1 MSVEFSNAY
10 QEILLEN
17 LVAVIKQNFIFQTQL
32 KLTEASGN
40 EKNDL
45 QERLNTL
52 QSEFDAMSNQARD
65 VEIYKSRAEQ
75 NSSAHEEKSR
85 IQTALNDTMAE
96 NARLKNQVEANQNE
110 IRELRSQKESE
121 SKLLKEQKKAELQ
134 NLTEGKNNEITEL
147 KDYIKIL
154 EENVAVSKL
163 KKINPTLAKT
173 LEVPVVPEPV
183 VLKKSETTISTFT
196 EKTDD
201 GSAF

>member
-17 LVAVIKQNFIFQTQL
+17 LMAVIKQNFIFQTQL
-32 KLTEASGN
+32 KLTENSGN

-45 QERLNTL
+45 QERLNAL
-52 QSEFDAMSNQARD
+52 QSEFDTISNQARD
-65 VEIYKSRAEQ
+65 VEVYKSRAEQ

-110 IRELRSQKESE
+110 IRELRNQKESE
-121 SKLLKEQKKAELQ
+121 NKLFSDQKKAEFK
-134 NLTEGKNNEITEL
+134 NLTEGKNNEIAEL

-173 LEVPVVPEPV
+173 LEVPVVLTPV
-183 VLKKSETTISTFT
+183 VPLKSEPTISTFT

>member
-17 LVAVIKQNFIFQTQL
+17 LMAVIKQNFVFQTQL
-32 KLTEASGN
+32 KLTENSGN

-45 QERLNTL
+45 QERLNAL
-52 QSEFDAMSNQARD
+52 QSEFDTISNQAKD
-65 VEIYKSRAEQ
+65 VEVYKSRAEQ

-96 NARLKNQVEANQNE
+96 NSRLKNQIEANQNE
-110 IRELRSQKESE
+110 IRELRNQKESE
-121 SKLLKEQKKAELQ
+121 TKLFSDQKKAELK
-134 NLTEGKNNEITEL
+134 NLTEGKNNEIAEL

-173 LEVPVVPEPV
+173 LEVPVVLTPV
-183 VLKKSETTISTFT
+183 VPLKSEPTISTFT

>member
-17 LVAVIKQNFIFQTQL
+17 LMAVIKQNFIFQTQL
-32 KLTEASGN
+32 KLTENSGN

-52 QSEFDAMSNQARD
+52 QSEFDTISNQARD
-65 VEIYKSRAEQ
+65 VEVYKSRAEQ

-96 NARLKNQVEANQNE
+96 NARLKNQIEANQNE
-110 IRELRSQKESE
+110 IRELRNQKESE
-121 SKLLKEQKKAELQ
+121 SKLFSDQKKAELK
-134 NLTEGKNNEITEL
+134 NLSEGKNNEIAEL

-173 LEVPVVPEPV
+173 LEVPVVLTPV
-183 VLKKSETTISTFT
+183 VPLKSEPTISTFT

>member
-10 QEILLEN
+10 QEILLDN
-17 LVAVIKQNFIFQTQL
+17 LVAVIKQNFVFQTQL
-32 KLTEASGN
+32 KLTENAGN

-52 QSEFDAMSNQARD
+52 QNEFDKISSQAKD

-75 NSSAHEEKSR
+75 NSSAHEDKSR

-96 NARLKNQVEANQNE
+96 NARLKNQIEANQNE
-110 IRELRSQKESE
+110 IQELRNQKESE
-121 SKLLKEQKKAELQ
+121 SKLFKEQKKVELKS
-134 NLTEGKNNEITEL
+134 LTEGKNNEIAEL

-163 KKINPTLAKT
+163 KKINPILAKT
-173 LEVPVVPEPV
+173 LEVPVAPEPV
-183 VLKKSETTISTFT
+183 VLKKSEPTISTFT

>member
-10 QEILLEN
+10 QEILLDN
-17 LVAVIKQNFIFQTQL
+17 LVAVIKQNFVFQTQL
-32 KLTEASGN
+32 KLTENAGN

-52 QSEFDAMSNQARD
+52 QLEFDKMSSQARD

-75 NSSAHEEKSR
+75 NSSAHEDKSR

-121 SKLLKEQKKAELQ
+121 SKLFKEQKKVELKS
-134 NLTEGKNNEITEL
+134 LTEDKNNEIAEL

-183 VLKKSETTISTFT
+183 VLKKSEPTISTFT

>member
-52 QSEFDAMSNQARD
+52 QSEFDTMSNQARD

-96 NARLKNQVEANQNE
+96 NLRLKNQVEANQNE

-173 LEVPVVPEPV
+173 LEVPVAPEPV
-183 VLKKSETTISTFT
+183 VLKKSEPTISTFT

>member
-10 QEILLEN
+10 QEILLDN
-17 LVAVIKQNFIFQTQL
+17 LVAVIKQNFVFQTQL
-32 KLTEASGN
+32 KLTENAGN

-52 QSEFDAMSNQARD
+52 QLEFDKISSQARD

-75 NSSAHEEKSR
+75 NSSAHEDKSR

-121 SKLLKEQKKAELQ
+121 TKLFNEQKKVELK

-173 LEVPVVPEPV
+173 FEVPVAPEPV
-183 VLKKSETTISTFT
+183 VLKKSEPTISTFT

>member
-17 LVAVIKQNFIFQTQL
+17 LMAVIKQNFIFQTQL
-32 KLTEASGN
+32 KLTENSGN

-52 QSEFDAMSNQARD
+52 QSEFDTISNQARD
-65 VEIYKSRAEQ
+65 VEVYKSRAEQ

-110 IRELRSQKESE
+110 IRELRNQKESE
-121 SKLLKEQKKAELQ
+121 NKLFSDQKKAEFK
-134 NLTEGKNNEITEL
+134 NLTEGKNNEIAEL

-173 LEVPVVPEPV
+173 LEVPVVLTPV
-183 VLKKSETTISTFT
+183 VPLKSEPTISTFT

>member
-17 LVAVIKQNFIFQTQL
+17 LMAVIKQNFIFQTQL
-32 KLTEASGN
+32 KLTENSGN

-45 QERLNTL
+45 QERLNAL
-52 QSEFDAMSNQARD
+52 QSEFDTISNQARD
-65 VEIYKSRAEQ
+65 VEVYKSRAEQ

-110 IRELRSQKESE
+110 IRELRNQKESE
-121 SKLLKEQKKAELQ
+121 TKLFSDQKKAELK
-134 NLTEGKNNEITEL
+134 NLTEGKNNEIAEL

-173 LEVPVVPEPV
+173 LEVPVVLTPV
-183 VLKKSETTISTFT
+183 VPLKSEPTISTFT

>member
-10 QEILLEN
+10 QEILLDN
-17 LVAVIKQNFIFQTQL
+17 LVAVIKQNFVFQTQL
-32 KLTEASGN
+32 KLTENAGN
-40 EKNDL
+40 EKSDL

-52 QSEFDAMSNQARD
+52 QLEFDKISSQARD

-75 NSSAHEEKSR
+75 NSSAHEDKSR

-96 NARLKNQVEANQNE
+96 NARLKNQVEAIQNE
-110 IRELRSQKESE
+110 IRELRNQKESE
-121 SKLLKEQKKAELQ
+121 SKLFKEQKKAELQ

-183 VLKKSETTISTFT
+183 VLKKSEPTISTFT

>member
-17 LVAVIKQNFIFQTQL
+17 LMAVIKQNFVFQTQL
-32 KLTEASGN
+32 KLTENSGN

-52 QSEFDAMSNQARD
+52 QSEFDAISNQARD
-65 VEIYKSRAEQ
+65 VEIYKSKAEQ

-96 NARLKNQVEANQNE
+96 NARLKNQIEANQNE
-110 IRELRSQKESE
+110 IRELRNQKESE
-121 SKLLKEQKKAELQ
+121 SKLFSDQKKAELK
-134 NLTEGKNNEITEL
+134 NLSEGKNNEIAEL

-154 EENVAVSKL
+154 EENVAISKL

-173 LEVPVVPEPV
+173 LEVPVVLTPV
-183 VLKKSETTISTFT
+183 VPLKSEPTISTFT

>member
-17 LVAVIKQNFIFQTQL
+17 LMAVIKQNFVFQTQL
-32 KLTEASGN
+32 KLTENSGN

-45 QERLNTL
+45 QERLNAL
-52 QSEFDAMSNQARD
+52 QSEFDAISNQARD

-110 IRELRSQKESE
+110 IRELRNQKESE
-121 SKLLKEQKKAELQ
+121 TKLFSDQKKAELK
-134 NLTEGKNNEITEL
+134 NLSEGKNNEIAEL

-173 LEVPVVPEPV
+173 LEVPVVLTPV
-183 VLKKSETTISTFT
+183 VPLKSEPTISTFT

>member
-17 LVAVIKQNFIFQTQL
+17 LMAVIKQNFVFQTQL

-45 QERLNTL
+45 QERLNAL
-52 QSEFDAMSNQARD
+52 QNEFDAISNQAKD

-110 IRELRSQKESE
+110 IRELRNQKESE
-121 SKLLKEQKKAELQ
+121 SKLFSDQKKAELK
-134 NLTEGKNNEITEL
+134 NLTEGKNNEIAEL

-173 LEVPVVPEPV
+173 LEVPVAPEPV
-183 VLKKSETTISTFT
+183 VLKKSEPTISTFT

>member
-17 LVAVIKQNFIFQTQL
+17 LVAVIKQNFVFQTQL
-32 KLTEASGN
+32 KLTESAGN

-45 QERLNTL
+45 QERLITL
-52 QSEFDAMSNQARD
+52 QNEFDKISSQARD

-75 NSSAHEEKSR
+75 NSSAHEDKSR

-96 NARLKNQVEANQNE
+96 NARLKNQLEANQNE

-121 SKLLKEQKKAELQ
+121 SKLINKQ
-134 NLTEGKNNEITEL
+134 KNNEITEL

-173 LEVPVVPEPV
+173 IEVPVVPEPV
-183 VLKKSETTISTFT
+183 VLKKSEPTISTFT

>member
-10 QEILLEN
+10 QEILLDN
-17 LVAVIKQNFIFQTQL
+17 LVAVIKQNFVFQTQL
-32 KLTEASGN
+32 KLTENAGN

-52 QSEFDAMSNQARD
+52 QLEFDKMSSQARD

-75 NSSAHEEKSR
+75 NSSAHEDKSR

-121 SKLLKEQKKAELQ
+121 TKLFNEQKKVELK

-173 LEVPVVPEPV
+173 FEVPVAPEPV
-183 VLKKSETTISTFT
+183 VLKKSEPTISTFT

>member
-17 LVAVIKQNFIFQTQL
+17 LVAVIKQNFVFQTQL
-32 KLTEASGN
+32 KLTESAGN

-45 QERLNTL
+45 QEKLNTL
-52 QSEFDAMSNQARD
+52 QNEFDKISSQARD

-75 NSSAHEEKSR
+75 NSSAHEDKSR

-96 NARLKNQVEANQNE
+96 NARLKNQLEANQNE

-121 SKLLKEQKKAELQ
+121 SKLFNEQ
-134 NLTEGKNNEITEL
+134 KNNEITEL

-173 LEVPVVPEPV
+173 IEVPVVPEPV
-183 VLKKSETTISTFT
+183 VLKKSEPTISTFT

>member
-17 LVAVIKQNFIFQTQL
+17 LMAVIKQNFVFQTQL
-32 KLTEASGN
+32 KLTENSGN

-52 QSEFDAMSNQARD
+52 QSEFDAISNQARD
-65 VEIYKSRAEQ
+65 VEIYKSKAEQ

-110 IRELRSQKESE
+110 IRELRNQKESE
-121 SKLLKEQKKAELQ
+121 TKLFSDQKKAELK
-134 NLTEGKNNEITEL
+134 NLSEGKNNEIAEL

-173 LEVPVVPEPV
+173 LEVPVVLTPV
-183 VLKKSETTISTFT
+183 VPLKSEPTISTFT

>member
-17 LVAVIKQNFIFQTQL
+17 LMAVIKQNFIFQTQL
-32 KLTEASGN
+32 KLTENSGN

-52 QSEFDAMSNQARD
+52 QSEFDTISNQARD
-65 VEIYKSRAEQ
+65 VEVYKSRAEQ

-110 IRELRSQKESE
+110 IRELRNQKESE
-121 SKLLKEQKKAELQ
+121 NKLFSDQKKAELK
-134 NLTEGKNNEITEL
+134 NLSEGKNNEIAEL

-173 LEVPVVPEPV
+173 LEVPVVLTPV
-183 VLKKSETTISTFT
+183 VPLKSEPTISTFT

>member
-17 LVAVIKQNFIFQTQL
+17 LMAVIKQNFVFQTQL
-32 KLTEASGN
+32 KLTENSGN

-45 QERLNTL
+45 QERLNAL
-52 QSEFDAMSNQARD
+52 QSEFDTISNQARD
-65 VEIYKSRAEQ
+65 VEVYKSRAEQ

-96 NARLKNQVEANQNE
+96 NARLKNQIEANQNE
-110 IRELRSQKESE
+110 IRELRNQKESE
-121 SKLLKEQKKAELQ
+121 SKLFSDQKKAELK
-134 NLTEGKNNEITEL
+134 NLTEGKNNEISEL

-173 LEVPVVPEPV
+173 LEVPVVLTPV
-183 VLKKSETTISTFT
+183 VPLKSEPTISTFT

>member
-17 LVAVIKQNFIFQTQL
+17 LMAVIKQNFVFQTQL
-32 KLTEASGN
+32 KLTENSGN

-45 QERLNTL
+45 QERLNAL
-52 QSEFDAMSNQARD
+52 QSKFDTISNQAKD
-65 VEIYKSRAEQ
+65 VEVYKSRAEQ

-110 IRELRSQKESE
+110 IRELRNQKESE
-121 SKLLKEQKKAELQ
+121 NKLFSDQKKAELK
-134 NLTEGKNNEITEL
+134 NLTEGKNNEIAEL

-173 LEVPVVPEPV
+173 LEVPVVLTPV
-183 VLKKSETTISTFT
+183 VPLKSEPTISTFT

>member
-10 QEILLEN
+10 QEILLDN
-17 LVAVIKQNFIFQTQL
+17 LVAVIKQNFVFQTQL
-32 KLTEASGN
+32 KLTENAGN

-52 QSEFDAMSNQARD
+52 QSEFDTISNQARD

-96 NARLKNQVEANQNE
+96 NSRLKNQVEANQNE
-110 IRELRSQKESE
+110 IRELRNQKESE
-121 SKLLKEQKKAELQ
+121 SKLFSDQKKAELN
-134 NLTEGKNNEITEL
+134 NLAEGKDNEIAEL

-183 VLKKSETTISTFT
+183 VLKKSEPTISTFT

>member
-110 IRELRSQKESE
+110 IRELQSQKESE

-134 NLTEGKNNEITEL
+134 NLTEGKNNEIIEL

-183 VLKKSETTISTFT
+183 VLKKSEPTISTFT

>member
-17 LVAVIKQNFIFQTQL
+17 LMAVIKQNFVFQTQL

-40 EKNDL
+40 EKADL
-45 QERLNTL
+45 QQKLNTL

-65 VEIYKSRAEQ
+65 VEVYKSKAEQ

-85 IQTALNDTMAE
+85 IQTALNDMMAE

-110 IRELRSQKESE
+110 IRELRNQKESE
-121 SKLLKEQKKAELQ
+121 AKLFSDQKKAELN
-134 NLTEGKNNEITEL
+134 NLAEGKDNEITEL

-173 LEVPVVPEPV
+173 LEVPVVLTPV
-183 VLKKSETTISTFT
+183 VPLKSEPTISTFT
-196 EKTDD
+196 VKTDD

>member
-10 QEILLEN
+10 QEILLDN
-17 LVAVIKQNFIFQTQL
+17 LVAVIKQNFVFQTQL
-32 KLTEASGN
+32 KLTENAGN

-52 QSEFDAMSNQARD
+52 QLEFDKISSQARD

-75 NSSAHEEKSR
+75 NSSAHEDKSR

-110 IRELRSQKESE
+110 IQELRNQKESE
-121 SKLLKEQKKAELQ
+121 SKLFKEQKKVELKS
-134 NLTEGKNNEITEL
+134 LTEDKNNEIAEL

-183 VLKKSETTISTFT
+183 VLKKSEPTISTFT

>member
-10 QEILLEN
+10 QEILLDN
-17 LVAVIKQNFIFQTQL
+17 LVAVIKQNFVFQTQL
-32 KLTEASGN
+32 KLTENAGN

-52 QSEFDAMSNQARD
+52 QSEFDTMSNQARD

-110 IRELRSQKESE
+110 IRELQSQKESE
-121 SKLLKEQKKAELQ
+121 SKLFSNQKKAELKS
-134 NLTEGKNNEITEL
+134 LTEGKDNEIAEL

-183 VLKKSETTISTFT
+183 VLKKSEPTISTFT

-201 GSAF
+201 GSTF

>member
-17 LVAVIKQNFIFQTQL
+17 LVAVIKQNFVFQTQL
-32 KLTEASGN
+32 KLTENAGN

-45 QERLNTL
+45 QERLITL
-52 QSEFDAMSNQARD
+52 QNEFDKISSQARD

-75 NSSAHEEKSR
+75 NSSAHEDKSR

-96 NARLKNQVEANQNE
+96 NARLKNQLEANQNE

-121 SKLLKEQKKAELQ
+121 SKLINKQ
-134 NLTEGKNNEITEL
+134 KNNEITEL

-173 LEVPVVPEPV
+173 IEVPVVPEPV
-183 VLKKSETTISTFT
+183 VLKKSEPTISTFT

>member
-17 LVAVIKQNFIFQTQL
+17 LMAVIKQNFVFQTQL
-32 KLTEASGN
+32 KLTENSGN

-45 QERLNTL
+45 QERLNAL
-52 QSEFDAMSNQARD
+52 QSEFDTISNQAKD
-65 VEIYKSRAEQ
+65 VEVYKSRAEQ

-110 IRELRSQKESE
+110 IRELRNQKESE
-121 SKLLKEQKKAELQ
+121 SKLFSDQRKAELK
-134 NLTEGKNNEITEL
+134 NLSEGKNNEIAEL

-173 LEVPVVPEPV
+173 LEVPVVLTPV
-183 VLKKSETTISTFT
+183 VPLKSEPTISTFT

>member
-17 LVAVIKQNFIFQTQL
+17 LMAVIKQNFIFQTQL
-32 KLTEASGN
+32 KLTENSGN

-52 QSEFDAMSNQARD
+52 QSEFDTISNQARD
-65 VEIYKSRAEQ
+65 VEVYKSRAEQ

-110 IRELRSQKESE
+110 IRELRNQKESE
-121 SKLLKEQKKAELQ
+121 NKLFSDQKKAEFK
-134 NLTEGKNNEITEL
+134 NLTE
-147 KDYIKIL
+147 
-154 EENVAVSKL
+154 
-163 KKINPTLAKT
+163 
-173 LEVPVVPEPV
+173 
-183 VLKKSETTISTFT
+183 VLS
-196 EKTDD
+196 
-201 GSAF
+201 

>member
-52 QSEFDAMSNQARD
+52 QNEFDTMSTQARD

-110 IRELRSQKESE
+110 IRELQSQKESE

-134 NLTEGKNNEITEL
+134 NLTEGKNNEIIEL

-183 VLKKSETTISTFT
+183 VLKKSEPTISTFT
-196 EKTDD
+196 EKTND